1 MPAAIPESMLE
12 NIAARFRAMGEPM
25 RLRIL
30 QNLLQSDL
38 SVGDLAARLETTQS
52 NTSRHLK
59 ALHDAALVARR
70 KEGLEVIYSV
80 ADPVVSELCR
90 LMCDREEA
98 RARDLFASLPV
109 RRKR

>member
-1 MPAAIPESMLE
+1 MPAAIPGAMLE
-12 NIAARFRAMGEPM
+12 SIATRFRAMGEPM

-30 QNLLQSDL
+30 QVLLS
-38 SVGDLAARLETTQS
+38 GDLGVTELAGRLDATQS

-70 KEGLEVIYSV
+70 KVGLEVIYYI
-80 ADPVVSELCR
+80 ADPVVPELCR

-98 RARDLFASLPV
+98 RAREVFASLPV